1 MSKEVVDFGAM
12 RIPRETGVEI
22 QVQAQQ
28 DTGTILQVT
37 LVAGKAA
44 VQIQP
49 FAAPKSGGLW
59 DEVRGQLRSQINGGG
74 GLVEEV
80 DGPFGVELHAQ
91 VRQEKGGMQPIRFVA
106 LEGERWILRA
116 VFMGAASRPGPDAS
130 QLEILVKSIDVTR
143 GDIAMPVGSPLPLVL
158 PGPAVDAESGPV
170 ELNPFERGPE
180 ITETR

>member
-28 DTGTILQVT
+28 DTGAIVQVT

-44 VQIQP
+44 VQVQP

-59 DEVRGQLRSQINGGG
+59 DEVRGQLRSQVNDGG

-91 VRQEKGGMQPIRFVA
+91 VRQEKGGMQPVRFVA
-106 LEGERWILRA
+106 VEGERWILRA
-116 VFMGAASRPGPDAS
+116 VFMGAAARPGADAAL
-130 QLEILVKSIDVTR
+130 LENLVQSIDVNR
-143 GDIAMPVGSPLPLVL
+143 GDVAMAVGSPLPLLL
-158 PGPAVDAESGPV
+158 PGPDVDAESAPAP
-170 ELNPFERGPE
+170 LNPFERGPE

>member
-28 DTGTILQVT
+28 DTGAIVQVT
-37 LVAGKAA
+37 LVAGQAA
-44 VQIQP
+44 VQVQP

-59 DEVRGQLRSQINGGG
+59 DQVRGQLRAQVNQGG

-91 VRQEKGGMQPIRFVA
+91 VRQEKGGMQPVRFVA
-106 LEGERWILRA
+106 VEGERWILRA
-116 VFMGAASRPGPDAS
+116 VFMGAAARPGPDAAI
-130 QLEILVKSIDVTR
+130 LENLVQAIDVSR
-143 GDIAMPVGSPLPLVL
+143 GDIAMPVGSPLPLAL
-158 PGPAVDAESGPV
+158 PGPGVDAESSPDQ
-170 ELNPFERGPE
+170 LNPFERGPE

>member
-12 RIPRETGVEI
+12 RIPRDAGVEI

-28 DTGTILQVT
+28 DTGAIVQVT
-37 LVAGKAA
+37 LVAGQAA
-44 VQIQP
+44 VQVQP

-59 DEVRGQLRSQINGGG
+59 EEVRGQLRSQVNGGG

-80 DGPFGVELHAQ
+80 AGPFGVELHAQ
-91 VRQEKGGMQPIRFVA
+91 VRQEKGGMQPVRFVA

-116 VFMGAASRPGPDAS
+116 VFMGAAARPGPDAAF
-130 QLEILVKSIDVTR
+130 LENLVHAIDVTR

-158 PGPAVDAESGPV
+158 PGPALDPDAAPAQP
-170 ELNPFERGPE
+170 NPFERGPE